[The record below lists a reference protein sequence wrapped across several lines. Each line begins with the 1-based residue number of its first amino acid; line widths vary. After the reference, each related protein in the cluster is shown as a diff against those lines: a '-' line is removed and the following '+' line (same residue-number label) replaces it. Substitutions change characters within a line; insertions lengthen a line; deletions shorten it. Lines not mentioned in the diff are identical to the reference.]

1 MSVPDKPERSTSSEA
16 VSARAVYDDIVH
28 RINTL
33 QATLDPDE
41 KIVLSVS
48 GVSIDVVGLRGSI
61 RQLEW
66 RDGKRRNHPIA
77 RLAHQHEKQ
86 KPRLP

>member
-1 MSVPDKPERSTSSEA
+1 MSEAETPQNRPSSEA

-41 KIVLSVS
+41 KIE
-48 GVSIDVVGLRGSI
+48 RGRAS
-61 RQLEW
+61 
-66 RDGKRRNHPIA
+66 A
-77 RLAHQHEKQ
+77 RLFYGDSWQT
-86 KPRLP
+86 

>member
-1 MSVPDKPERSTSSEA
+1 VSVPDKPESSPSSEA

-48 GVSIDVVGLRGSI
+48 GVSIDVVGLRGSTISGSRSAII
-61 RQLEW
+61 RAALW
-66 RDGKRRNHPIA
+66 SSRSTIHR
-77 RLAHQHEKQ
+77 
-86 KPRLP
+86 